1 MGSGQPLTTWAQTSR
16 GDVRAGRW
24 ISPATIA
31 ASVAE
36 AAVARRSAWVTA
48 ASTDAATGTA
58 AGVRPRTAPTATAR
72 ASAPLP
78 YDAVAA
84 RYHGVPARRRRTAA
98 VIASP
103 RVRSV
108 PSSRDSCS
116 ATTSAARQP
125 WSSHASAA
133 STNVCASMPTLPLG
147 AALPAARPNTTP
159 AVRSAITAPSHGTT
173 AGTGARATSPR
184 AASDA
189 IAAAPTAR
197 SISRYASMSAS
208 FSDRFR
214 SIRLF
219 VELTISA
226 T

>member
-1 MGSGQPLTTWAQTSR
+1 M
-16 GDVRAGRW
+16 
-24 ISPATIA
+24 
-31 ASVAE
+31 
-36 AAVARRSAWVTA
+36 ARRSAWVTA

-58 AGVRPRTAPTATAR
+58 AGVRPRTAPAAAAR

-78 YDAVAA
+78 YEALAA

-116 ATTSAARQP
+116 ATTSGARQP

-147 AALPAARPNTTP
+147 AALPAARPYTTP
-159 AVRSAITAPSHGTT
+159 AVRSAITAPSHGAT
-173 AGTGARATSPR
+173 AGTGARDTRPR

-189 IAAAPTAR
+189 MAGRPDGPFELPVRIHVRP
-197 SISRYASMSAS
+197 S

-226 T
+226 TRVIVNLTRNRLR